1 MARGELLRKLFL
13 SHNQGDNEY
22 FRSVAMQVIAEEERK
37 KNHQL
42 ARDLIQILNTEKT
55 QKKMSSTFPN
65 NYQQAP
71 TGSDLSA
78 SLVDIKN
85 PDHNFNDILLTKGND
100 KTIKRVIDEF
110 RKSELLRLH
119 GLKPKS
125 KLLFCGPPGCGKT
138 LCADVIAN
146 ELGLQILYANFD
158 AIVSS
163 YLGETAANLR
173 KIFNHAK
180 EGQWV
185 IFFDE
190 FDAIG
195 KARDDQSEHGE
206 LKRVVNSF
214 LQLMDNFSSRSLII
228 AATNHEKMLDPAL
241 WRRFD
246 DILFFGRPNITEIR
260 NFLAKK
266 IRNFPH
272 KGLNIRAQASRLKGM
287 SYASLERICF
297 DAIKSCIINNID
309 SLTHELFDEAIN
321 EEKYRAAIINRVAA
335 DSSAV

>member
-1 MARGELLRKLFL
+1 MARGELIRKLFL
-13 SHNQGDNEY
+13 SHNQGNNEY

-37 KNHQL
+37 KNYQL
-42 ARDLIQILNTEKT
+42 ARDLTQILNSEKP
-55 QKKMSSTFPN
+55 QKTMSSTFTN
-65 NYQQAP
+65 TYKQAS
-71 TGSDLSA
+71 TSNDLKA
-78 SLVDIKN
+78 SLVDIKD
-85 PDHNFNDILLTKGND
+85 PGHNFNDILLTKSNE
-100 KTIKRVIDEF
+100 KTIKRVIDEV

-119 GLKPKS
+119 GLEPKS
-125 KLLFCGPPGCGKT
+125 KLLLCGPPGCGKT

-146 ELGLQILYANFD
+146 ELGLQVLYANFD

-173 KIFNHAK
+173 KIFNYAK

-246 DILFFGRPNITEIR
+246 EVLFFGRPNITEIR
-260 NFLAKK
+260 IFLTKK

-272 KGLNIRAQASRLKGM
+272 KGLDIRAQASRLKGM

-297 DAIKSCIINNID
+297 DAIKACIINNID
-309 SLTHELFDEAIN
+309 SMTRELFDDAIKD
-321 EEKYRAAIINRVAA
+321 EKNRAAIISRVVNN
-335 DSSAV
+335 SSAV